1 MRPLYLGEENLTM
14 TPFSI
19 TLERIPGRLLAV
31 ATLVGTRAAGDLS
44 PQGTAQTLL
53 KDEPAPPTSGGSF
66 SELLCLPHLG
76 EEP

>member
-14 TPFSI
+14 ISFPI
-19 TLERIPGRLLAV
+19 ILERIPWRLPTV

-44 PQGTAQTLL
+44 LQGTAQTHF
-53 KDEPAPPTSGGSF
+53 KGEPVSPTSGGSF
-66 SELLCLPHLG
+66 PELLCLPHLG

>member
-1 MRPLYLGEENLTM
+1 M
-14 TPFSI
+14 
-19 TLERIPGRLLAV
+19 

-44 PQGTAQTLL
+44 PQGTAQTHL
-53 KDEPAPPTSGGSF
+53 KGEPAPPSSGGSF